1 MFLLK
6 IQKVEM
12 LNSSIIV
19 MHILLYYE
27 SIMQL
32 IEEISFMLKNNRL
45 SGNSIIDIKLISK
58 Y

>member
-45 SGNSIIDIKLISK
+45 CGNSIIDIKLISK